1 MLAEIFGHQWHLRW
15 RYRGTE
21 VNGGAIHYIL
31 EFPVGFRMCKLPHE
45 EHRNNLWDF
54 CQTWLT
60 PFSLHGKKIPMTLF
74 FVLPQ
79 SFDLCLLC
87 HAFDGMRRWE
97 LAFSLR
103 RAAHGLTPGVVC
115 EPNRSMDDMKSTWG
129 VYEGAYT
136 CWVAI
141 LWMQVQNPKV
151 IGSFILTIYLR
162 ANKK

>member
-1 MLAEIFGHQWHLRW
+1 MQVTPRRTSSRPLRFLSDL
-15 RYRGTE
+15 THP
-21 VNGGAIHYIL
+21 ISL
-31 EFPVGFRMCKLPHE
+31 
-45 EHRNNLWDF
+45 
-54 CQTWLT
+54 TWL
-60 PFSLHGKKIPMTLF
+60 KIPMTVF

-103 RAAHGLTPGVVC
+103 RAAHGLTPGVFC

-151 IGSFILTIYLR
+151 IGSFILTIICEQIKNRLLEILHSEKFGFIKRSCHIFFTLLCRFLYR
-162 ANKK
+162 GGD